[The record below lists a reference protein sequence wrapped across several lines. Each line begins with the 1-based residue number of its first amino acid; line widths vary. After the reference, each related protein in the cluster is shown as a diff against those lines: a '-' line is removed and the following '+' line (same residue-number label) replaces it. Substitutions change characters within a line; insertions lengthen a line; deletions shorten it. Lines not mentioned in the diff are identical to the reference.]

1 VKIKPYRYPDN
12 QKEQIEKMVLE
23 MLQQGIIQP
32 NTSLF
37 SSPIVLVKKKD
48 GTSKFC
54 TDYWVLNAIIEKD
67 SFPVLT
73 VNELIDELFGAKKYI
88 LSLVLKKASLILMQP
103 TNRHK
108 TEFKSKTHQSHY
120 EWLIMPFGL
129 TNAPATFQSLIN
141 QNFQSYY

>member
-48 GTSKFC
+48 GTSKFW

-73 VNELIDELFGAKKYI
+73 INELIDELFGAKKI
-88 LSLVLKKASLILMQP
+88 
-103 TNRHK
+103 
-108 TEFKSKTHQSHY
+108 F
-120 EWLIMPFGL
+120 
-129 TNAPATFQSLIN
+129 
-141 QNFQSYY
+141 

>member
-1 VKIKPYRYPDN
+1 
-12 QKEQIEKMVLE
+12 MVLE

-67 SFPVLT
+67 SFRMLI

-108 TEFKSKTHQSHY
+108 TEFKSKNIKATMNGLSCHLDSLTHRRHSKV
-120 EWLIMPFGL
+120 
-129 TNAPATFQSLIN
+129 
-141 QNFQSYY
+141 